1 MLGTVY
7 TPAGSIPGPV
17 SPTMPEALLIP
28 MGKYHPS
35 NYKPPALT
43 LTSTPTSTTSAPR
56 SDGLPPSSL
65 AIPPTSSK
73 RGSKERPGHE
83 RKTSDV
89 KRKLQQYQ
97 RDMIVQARLA
107 ASSST
112 GQQLHGRTEP
122 ISPRLLPA
130 GSPGP
135 ITPFELD
142 MESDG
147 YIVAGHRARRASLIG
162 NEVEKEKR
170 LQGSIDKEAERA
182 STMRV

>member
-1 MLGTVY
+1 MIGTVY
-7 TPAGSIPGPV
+7 SPIGAVPGPMF
-17 SPTMPEALLIP
+17 PTMPEALLMP

-35 NYKPPALT
+35 NYKAPALAGA
-43 LTSTPTSTTSAPR
+43 STPTSATSTPR
-56 SDGLPPSSL
+56 SSGLPPSSL
-65 AIPPTSSK
+65 TIPPTSSK
-73 RGSKERPGHE
+73 TGSKERPGHE

-112 GQQLHGRTEP
+112 GQQLQGRTEP

-147 YIVAGHRARRASLIG
+147 YIIAGHRARRASLVSSG
-162 NEVEKEKR
+162 LENEKR
-170 LQGSIDKEAERA
+170 LQGSITKEAERA
-182 STMRV
+182 SGARV